1 MNTVTDIQAVQ
12 AAQVDRLGEL
22 LAQISKLTKE
32 ADAIKDEIKERGA
45 DGHLEIDDN
54 GVAFAAGL
62 LFRATYIEQE
72 STLFD
77 KAKFIK
83 ANGDA
88 EYAKWTKQS
97 ASFKLLVK
105 SL

>member
-1 MNTVTDIQAVQ
+1 MNAFNEVQAVQ

-32 ADAIKDEIKERGA
+32 ADEIKDEIKERGA
-45 DGHLEIDDN
+45 DGLLEIDDD
-54 GVAFAAGL
+54 GVLFAAGN
-62 LFRATYIEQE
+62 LFRATYIE
-72 STLFD
+72 SNKTLFD
-77 KAKFIK
+77 KAKFVK
-83 ANGDA
+83 ANGEA

-97 ASFKLLVK
+97 ASFSLLVK